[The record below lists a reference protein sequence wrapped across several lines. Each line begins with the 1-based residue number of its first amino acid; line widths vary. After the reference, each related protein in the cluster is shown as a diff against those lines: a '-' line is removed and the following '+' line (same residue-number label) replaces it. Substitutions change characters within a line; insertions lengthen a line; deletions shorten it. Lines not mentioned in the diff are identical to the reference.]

1 MKTARIKTAT
11 FTLEQDG
18 FSLHTFE
25 ISYALNWENYQQII
39 TDLKERADN
48 WYRCKNGTLC
58 FYCFSKY
65 GVRINLTAGASKH
78 NPTMYMI
85 INPRKMLDPDSS
97 YLGILAPEK
106 ASIKKIDKRFTQ
118 LFENTPIPCKINQYL
133 LNRVDLCVNMRI
145 DNKKIFR
152 ELIRVLRKLP
162 TPSGYERSKKKAKY
176 PDDKQEAKKIREYNK
191 HYLCY
196 KREKDEL
203 VIYDKLY
210 QMENESLRVGYE
222 KLPEGLLRAELHCN
236 RRVVWNLQKET
247 ELSKPLEQLSCL
259 MEESKERLMK
269 AFHDCFHQGVF
280 LQYEEL
286 KRRIDQS
293 PFKQKT
299 KETMLQL
306 CTDLRKKQSVD
317 KALTSLEAK
326 GAKTDGLLKK
336 FHKLGISPV
345 PLWEN
350 FMASEL
356 PGPIELL
363 EAVAHKGEYP
373 VEYII
378 TKQK

>member
-1 MKTARIKTAT
+1 MKTAKIKTAA

-25 ISYALNWENYQQII
+25 ISYAFNWENYQQIMYY
-39 TDLKERADN
+39 LKERADN

>member
-1 MKTARIKTAT
+1 MKTAKIKTAA

-25 ISYALNWENYQQII
+25 ISYAFNWENYQQIM
-39 TDLKERADN
+39 DYLKERADN

>member
-1 MKTARIKTAT
+1 MKTAKIKTAA

-25 ISYALNWENYQQII
+25 ISYAFNWENYQQIM
-39 TDLKERADN
+39 DYLKERADN

-293 PFKQKT
+293 HFKQKT

>member
-1 MKTARIKTAT
+1 MKTAKIKTAA

-25 ISYALNWENYQQII
+25 ISYAFNWENYQQIM
-39 TDLKERADN
+39 DYLKERADN

-176 PDDKQEAKKIREYNK
+176 PDDKQEAKNAYAAQRDHLDRPN
-191 HYLCY
+191 
-196 KREKDEL
+196 
-203 VIYDKLY
+203 
-210 QMENESLRVGYE
+210 
-222 KLPEGLLRAELHCN
+222 
-236 RRVVWNLQKET
+236 
-247 ELSKPLEQLSCL
+247 
-259 MEESKERLMK
+259 
-269 AFHDCFHQGVF
+269 
-280 LQYEEL
+280 
-286 KRRIDQS
+286 
-293 PFKQKT
+293 
-299 KETMLQL
+299 
-306 CTDLRKKQSVD
+306 
-317 KALTSLEAK
+317 
-326 GAKTDGLLKK
+326 
-336 FHKLGISPV
+336 
-345 PLWEN
+345 
-350 FMASEL
+350 
-356 PGPIELL
+356 
-363 EAVAHKGEYP
+363 
-373 VEYII
+373 
-378 TKQK
+378 

>member
-1 MKTARIKTAT
+1 MKITRRKTVA

-25 ISYALNWENYQQII
+25 ISHVLNWKSYQSIM
-39 TDLKERADN
+39 DYLKVRADN

>member
-1 MKTARIKTAT
+1 MKITRRKTVA

-25 ISYALNWENYQQII
+25 ISHVLNWKNYQSIM
-39 TDLKERADN
+39 DYLKVRADN

-58 FYCFSKY
+58 FYCFSKH
-65 GVRINLTAGASKH
+65 GVRINLTAGANKC

-85 INPRKMLDPDSS
+85 INPRKLLNPDSS
-97 YLGILAPEK
+97 YLGILVPEK

-222 KLPEGLLRAELHCN
+222 KLPEGLLRAELHCS
-236 RRVVWNLQKET
+236 RRVVWDLQKET
-247 ELSKPLEQLSCL
+247 RLSKPLEQLTRL
-259 MEESKERLMK
+259 MEESEERLMK
-269 AFHDCFHQGVF
+269 AFHDCFHKGIF
-280 LQYEEL
+280 LQYKEL
-286 KRRIDQS
+286 EKRISQS
-293 PFKQKT
+293 SFKQKT

-326 GAKTDGLLKK
+326 GAKTDRLLKK